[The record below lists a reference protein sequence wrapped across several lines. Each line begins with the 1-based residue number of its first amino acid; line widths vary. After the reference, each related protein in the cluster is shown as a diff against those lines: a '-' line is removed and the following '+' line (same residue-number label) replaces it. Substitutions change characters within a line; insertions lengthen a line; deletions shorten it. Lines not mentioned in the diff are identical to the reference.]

1 MNLSEYTS
9 YDGLGLA
16 ELVKRRDVQASEL
29 ESLARKALAAVEP
42 QINATAEQWPASE
55 EQPAE
60 NAPFAGVPFLI
71 KDIAVHMK
79 GKKTEFG
86 SRLAEGLT
94 APADSNLMRRFR
106 RAGLVTIGRTTTPEM
121 AFSTTTESVFNR
133 PTRNPWD
140 SGRSAGGSS
149 GGAAAAVAAG
159 AVPLAHATDAAGS
172 IRVPASFCGLFGL
185 KPTRGLVSNGPHLD
199 EVFNGFGV
207 QLGVSRSVRDS
218 AALLDAIHGMEPGDP
233 YGAPPP
239 ARPYLQEVSVEPRRL
254 RIGLQLPAWN
264 GRTPS
269 AEVTRVTKEVA
280 RLCESLGHH
289 VAEAKMDAGVSWD
302 AFVHANA
309 QIWTGNL
316 VGWVDDIA
324 AAMGRQASSDFLEE
338 STIACYEY
346 GKRAS
351 ADDFARALG
360 TRNTVSRTA
369 AAFFNDFD
377 LILTPTLPEPAQP
390 IGTYENSLSSYDG
403 LAWTRL
409 VFEHSPYSAIFNV
422 AGFPAMSLPLGQDA
436 VTGMPIG
443 VQFGAAFGR
452 DDVLFQLAGQLERAA
467 PWIERKPAIWAGS

>member
-1 MNLSEYTS
+1 MNLSEYAS

-16 ELVKRRDVQASEL
+16 ELVRRSDVKPQEL
-29 ESLARKALAAVEP
+29 EQLARQALANVEP
-42 QINATAEQWPASE
+42 HVNAVAESWPADE
-55 EQPAE
+55 EPFDAQ
-60 NAPFAGVPFLI
+60 APFGGVPFLI

-86 SRLAEGLT
+86 SRLGQGLT

-106 RAGLVTIGRTTTPEM
+106 RAGLVTIGRTTSPEM
-121 AFSTTTESVFNR
+121 AFSTTTESVFNG

-140 SGRSAGGSS
+140 ISRSAGGSS
-149 GGAAAAVAAG
+149 GGAGAAVASG

-185 KPTRGLVSNGPHLD
+185 KPSRGRVSNGPHLD

-218 AALLDAIHGMEPGDP
+218 AALLDAIQGMESGDP

-239 ARPYLQEVSVEPRRL
+239 LRHYLQDASTDPKRL
-254 RIGLQLPAWN
+254 RIGLQMPAWN
-264 GRTPS
+264 GRKPAAAVS
-269 AEVTRVTKEVA
+269 RAVQDAA
-280 RLCESLGHH
+280 RLCENLGHH
-289 VAEAKMDAGVSWD
+289 VSEANMDLGVSWD

-324 AAMGRQASSDFLEE
+324 AAMGRKAPHEYLEP

-360 TRNTVSRTA
+360 TRNTVSRAA

-377 LILTPTLPEPAQP
+377 VILTPTLPEVAQK
-390 IGTYENSLSSYDG
+390 IGTYEESLASYDG

-409 VFEHSPYSAIFNV
+409 VFEHSPYTALANV
-422 AGFPAMSLPLGQDA
+422 AGFPAMTVPLGVDEA
-436 VTGMPIG
+436 GLPIG
-443 VQFGAAFGR
+443 VQFGGAVGR
-452 DDVLFQLAGQLERAA
+452 EDILFQLAGQLERSA
-467 PWIERKPAIWAGS
+467 PWGSRKPPVWAGR